1 MICLIGISAE
11 SHKRLP
17 GILKILYSSKIRR
30 KRMLNEKQIERML
43 AKLRRFENT
52 IAPMM
57 FEKIDELTTEKFPTP
72 EQYHDIPDQKLFAP
86 CQKGDRWG
94 GEGTY
99 CWFKGQYR
107 VPEEY
112 DGKSLFVYPK
122 IEGYEALLWVNGVPF
137 GTFCTKI
144 VITGHGNHYCDMLKQ
159 NVKAGEVIDIA
170 LEYYAGHYVM
180 GCEPFAEDPRNSYD
194 FAFNSMDICLK
205 NDSICDFYFDLRTLN
220 QMVEVLD
227 HISFRR
233 ADIINTLSRV
243 HEILYYSYEDIDKET
258 FMSAIQEAGRLIKEK
273 LVQTNSATA
282 PYAGFIGH
290 SHMDTA
296 WLWHRGET
304 VKKCARTYANQ
315 TNLMEQYPEYK
326 FIQSSAFHSEVIRKN
341 YPKLFEKL
349 VERVAE
355 GRYEPNGGVW
365 IECDCNI
372 PSGESM
378 IRQFLWGQRFTRQY
392 FNYTADTFWLP
403 DTFGYSSSIPQIM
416 KGCGVDYFLTTKMAW
431 NDTTVFPY
439 DTFYWQG
446 LDGTRVL
453 THLNKTH
460 IWPDAEALMEYVV
473 AGNDSIKERTVSN
486 MRLLSYGFGDGGGGP
501 QFEMVE
507 MSRRIKDLE
516 GLPRTGHT
524 TVSEFMQQLDKS
536 VVNPS
541 IYAGEL
547 YLELHRG
554 TLTNQH
560 TIKRNNRLAE
570 INLRNLEFL
579 TVRDAVERDVTA
591 SHEKIHPLLETL
603 LINQFHDIL
612 PGTSIPRVHEE
623 SIAETT
629 EVINKSSEYILDCLK
644 TEQNADTVSVVNTLS
659 FERKDVIYLDYK
671 EGYVVDGAYKQQIT
685 SDVKGN
691 KKLAVA
697 GVVIPA
703 FSSVT
708 LHLVKGTLKTESAF
722 EINGETVTTPKAK
735 VVFDERGFITSF
747 VDRTIDREL
756 RGEGYAFNTFLMA
769 EDVPNAWDN
778 WDIDADIEMKF
789 KDSAVL
795 LGSEVV
801 SDGPVELRIRSEYRL
816 SEKSLLKQDLIF
828 FADSTE
834 VRFETIMDWQDDHR
848 FLKTAFDTTIFS
860 DFARQ
865 EVQFGYIKRPT
876 TRNTP
881 EEKAKFEV
889 SNHKYTDLSENK
901 YGIAILND
909 CKYGISVK
917 ESSLRLSLHK
927 GGNRPDYKGD
937 KGIHEC
943 TYSFYPHNDGFGAES
958 VIKPAYELNYK
969 PITVN
974 GVWSKESFVS
984 TNRSNIIIEA
994 VKPCEDEEK
1003 AYILRLYDAEG
1014 TYTNAALNING
1025 KIKEAALTNMLEET
1039 LETLPVSNCINLVFK
1054 PFEIKTVKITY

>member
-1 MICLIGISAE
+1 
-11 SHKRLP
+11 
-17 GILKILYSSKIRR
+17 
-30 KRMLNEKQIERML
+30 MLNEKQIDKML
-43 AKLRRFENT
+43 AKLKRFENT
-52 IAPMM
+52 LAPMM
-57 FEKIDELTTEKFPTP
+57 FTKIDEVKVDMFPTSG
-72 EQYHDIPDQKLFAP
+72 QYHDIPEDSLFTP
-86 CQKGDRWG
+86 CGKGDRWG

-99 CWFKGQYR
+99 CWFKGQYK

-112 DGKSLFVYPK
+112 DGRTLYLYPK

-159 NVKAGEVIDIA
+159 KVRAGEVIDIA

-180 GCEPFAEDPRNSYD
+180 GCEPFSEDPRNAYD
-194 FAFNSMDICLK
+194 FKFDSVDICLK
-205 NDSICDFYFDLRTLN
+205 EDRICDFYFDLRTLN
-220 QMVEVLD
+220 QLVKVLD
-227 HISFRR
+227 HNSFRR
-233 ADIINTLSRV
+233 ADVINTLEKV
-243 HEILYYSYEDIDKET
+243 HEILYYSYGDIDKET
-258 FMSAIQEAGRLIKEK
+258 FMEALAQAGRLLKEK
-273 LVQTNSATA
+273 LARTNSATA

-296 WLWHRGET
+296 WLWHKGET
-304 VKKCARTYANQ
+304 IKKCARTYSNQ

-326 FIQSSAFHSEVIRKN
+326 FIQSSAYHSEVIRRH
-341 YPKLFEKL
+341 YPELFENL
-349 VERVAE
+349 VQKVAE

-378 IRQFLWGQRFTRQY
+378 IRQFLWGQRFTRKY

-416 KGCGVDYFLTTKMAW
+416 KGCGVEYFLTTKMAW
-431 NDTTVFPY
+431 NDTTSFPY

-473 AGNDSIKERTVSN
+473 RGNDSIKEKTVSN

-501 QFEMVE
+501 QFEMIE
-507 MSRRIKDLE
+507 MSRRVKDLE

-524 TVSEFMQQLDKS
+524 TVSGFMKKLEET

-541 IYAGEL
+541 VYAGEL

-579 TVRDAVERDVTA
+579 TVREAVENHAAA

-603 LINQFHDIL
+603 LVNQFHDIL
-612 PGTSIPRVHEE
+612 PGTSIPRVHQE
-623 SIAETT
+623 SVEETT
-629 EVINKSSEYILDCLK
+629 ELIRQSAGYILDK
-644 TEQNADTVSVVNTLS
+644 IKAEPKEGAVSVVNTLS
-659 FERKDVIYLDYK
+659 FERKDTIYLDYT
-671 EGYVVDGAYKQQIT
+671 EGYLAEGEYKQQVT
-685 SDVKGN
+685 TDLKGS
-691 KKLAVA
+691 KKLAVTGA
-697 GVVIPA
+697 VIPA
-703 FSSVT
+703 FSSVSFR
-708 LHLVKGTLKTESAF
+708 LVKGTPGTESAF
-722 EINGETVTTPKAK
+722 ELKGEELTTPYAK
-735 VVFDERGFITSF
+735 VVFDERGFIRSF
-747 VDRTIDREL
+747 TDRTVNREL
-756 RGEGYAFNTFLMA
+756 RGEGYALNTFLLA

-778 WDIDADIEMKF
+778 WDIDADIEFKF
-789 KDSAVL
+789 KDTAVL
-795 LGSEVV
+795 LNRQVV
-801 SDGPVELRIRSEYRL
+801 SDGAVEFRIRSEYRI
-816 SEKSLLKQDLIF
+816 SEKSTLKQDMIF
-828 FADSTE
+828 YAESPE
-834 VRFETIMDWQDDHR
+834 VRFETIMNWQDDHR

-860 DFARQ
+860 DFVRQ

-876 TRNTP
+876 TRNTA

-889 SNHKYTDLSENK
+889 SNHKYSDLSENK

-917 ESSLRLSLHK
+917 DSQMRLSLHK
-927 GGNRPDYKGD
+927 GGCRPDYRGD

-943 TYSFYPHNDGFGAES
+943 TYSFYPHKGGFGADT

-969 PITVN
+969 PIAVN
-974 GVWSKESFVS
+974 GEWNKASFAKVDCG
-984 TNRSNIIIEA
+984 NIIIEA
-994 VKPCEDEEK
+994 VKPCEEEER
-1003 AYILRLYDAEG
+1003 AYIMRLYDAEG
-1014 TYTNAALNING
+1014 TYTNTTLTLDGHVKAA
-1025 KIKEAALTNMLEET
+1025 ELTNMLEET
-1039 LETLPVSNCINLVFK
+1039 AGTLPASNRIGLVFK

>member
-1 MICLIGISAE
+1 
-11 SHKRLP
+11 
-17 GILKILYSSKIRR
+17 
-30 KRMLNEKQIERML
+30 MLNEKQIERML
-43 AKLRRFENT
+43 EKLKRFENT
-52 IAPMM
+52 LAPMM
-57 FEKIDELTTEKFPTP
+57 FEKADTIKVGMFHAR
-72 EQYHDIPDQKLFAP
+72 EQYHEIPGDSLFTP
-86 CQKGDRWG
+86 CSPGDRWG

-99 CWFKGQYR
+99 CWFKGQYT
-107 VPEEY
+107 VPDEY
-112 DGKSLFVYPK
+112 DGKALYLYPK
-122 IEGYEALLWVNGVPF
+122 IEGYEAMLWVNGIPF

-159 NVKAGEVIDIA
+159 KVRAGEIIDIA

-180 GCEPFAEDPRNSYD
+180 GCEPFANDPKNDYD
-194 FAFNSMDICLK
+194 FKFDSVDICLK
-205 NDSICDFYFDLRTLN
+205 NEAVCDFYFDLRTLN
-220 QMVEVLD
+220 QLVEVLD
-227 HISFRR
+227 YNSFRR
-233 ADIINTLSRV
+233 ADVINTLEKV
-243 HEILYYSYEDIDKET
+243 HEILYYSYEDVDPVT
-258 FMSAIQEAGRLIKEK
+258 FMEALNQASPLMKEK
-273 LVQTNSATA
+273 LSRTNSATA

-304 VKKCARTYANQ
+304 VKKCARTYSNQ

-326 FIQSSAFHSEVIRKN
+326 FIQSSAYHSEVIRKH
-341 YPKLFEKL
+341 YPGLFEKM
-349 VERVAE
+349 VQKVAE

-378 IRQFLWGQRFTRQY
+378 IRQFLWGQRFTRKY

-431 NDTTVFPY
+431 NDTTSFPY

-460 IWPDAEALMEYVV
+460 IWPDPNALMEYVV
-473 AGNDSIKERTVSN
+473 SGNDSVKERTVSN

-501 QFEMVE
+501 QFEMIE

-516 GLPRTGHT
+516 GLPRTSHT
-524 TVSEFMQQLDKS
+524 TVSDFMKKLEET

-541 IYAGEL
+541 VYAGEL

-570 INLRNLEFL
+570 INLRNLEYL
-579 TVRDAVERDVTA
+579 TVRDAAERQSKA
-591 SHEKIHPLLETL
+591 SHEKIHPLMETL

-612 PGTSIPRVHEE
+612 PGTCIPRVHDE
-623 SIAETT
+623 SVEETT
-629 EVINKSSEYILDCLK
+629 KVIRESQEYMKELVRA
-644 TEQNADTVSVVNTLS
+644 EQTDNTVSVINTLS
-659 FERKDVIYLDYK
+659 FERKDTFYLDYK
-671 EGYVVDGAYKQQIT
+671 EGYMVSGEYPQQIIT
-685 SDVKGN
+685 DLHGN
-691 KKLAVA
+691 QKLAVA
-697 GVVIPA
+697 KAVIPA
-703 FSSVT
+703 FSSAAFKLT
-708 LHLVKGTLKTESAF
+708 QGTPGKESAF
-722 EINGETVTTPKAK
+722 LLKGDELVTPSAK
-735 VVFDERGFITSF
+735 IVFDERGFISSF
-747 VDRTIDREL
+747 TDRCVNREL
-756 RGEGYAFNTFLMA
+756 RGKGYALNTFLVA

-778 WDIDADIEMKF
+778 WDIDADIEFKF

-795 LGSEVV
+795 LNRQVV
-801 SDGPVELRIRSEYRL
+801 SDGAVEFRIRSEYKIT
-816 SEKSLLKQDLIF
+816 EKSTLKQDMIF
-828 FADSTE
+828 YADSPE
-834 VRFETIMDWQDDHR
+834 VRFETIMNWQDDHR

-865 EVQFGYIKRPT
+865 EVQFGYIKRPA
-876 TRNTP
+876 TRNTA

-889 SNHKYTDLSENK
+889 SNHKYSDLSENK

-917 ESSLRLSLHK
+917 ESQMRLSLHK
-927 GGNRPDYKGD
+927 GGCRPDYRGD

-943 TYSFYPHNDGFGAES
+943 TYSFYPHNGGFGADT

-969 PITVN
+969 PIIVN
-974 GVWSKESFVS
+974 GEWNKSSFARVDS
-984 TNRSNIIIEA
+984 SNIIIET
-994 VKPCEDEEK
+994 VKPCEEEEN

-1014 TYTNAALNING
+1014 TYTNTELSVNGTVKAA
-1025 KIKEAALTNMLEET
+1025 ELTNMLEESI
-1039 LETLPVSNCINLVFK
+1039 ETLPAFNRINLVFK
-1054 PFEIKTVKITY
+1054 PFEIKTIKICY